1 MVVNVHFIGRSVCSP
16 YPEIIHRAIW
26 SSYIGQFVV
35 MYWSRCAL
43 YSEVLVAVVMEA
55 L

>member
-16 YPEIIHRAIW
+16 YPQIIHRAIW
-26 SSYIGQFVV
+26 SSYIGQIVV
-35 MYWSRCAL
+35 VCWSRCAL
-43 YSEVLVAVVMEA
+43 YPAVLVAAVMQA